1 MVRLYDKE
9 RWTNKGLW
17 VSIFAFIALILRQT
31 PFSQYIP
38 DNYEVLVEMLLG
50 IMVLAGILNDPN
62 TDNKFYSDDED
73 QR

>member
-1 MVRLYDKE
+1 MIRLYDKE

-17 VSIFAFIALILRQT
+17 VSIFAFLALILRLT
-31 PFSQYIP
+31 PLYNHIP
-38 DNYEVLVEMLLG
+38 ENYEMLVEMFLG
-50 IMVLAGILNDPN
+50 ILVLAGILNDPN